1 MSVEGA
7 GVRRAAALG
16 TVTGARTFLAPAALA
31 LRGRLGKVAKF
42 AVPPLALGE
51 IVGDKLPMA
60 PPRVEGPGLVGRVVS
75 GRDLRSGQRRLARP
89 ARRRRLRPR
98 RDLPLAGP
106 PRRRSSSTPRS
117 PTSPAP
123 SPRTSI
129 GATVAAFA
137 STEPRP
143 DPSAADLDVD
153 GPKTPDIEEF
163 SAHQHGGSRGIVS
176 AAGCGLAAAAV
187 GTAAMTSAQVWL
199 YGITGGEESEAPAKV
214 GEKILGALGVK
225 VRKEQR
231 PALNTAMHA
240 LYGTSWGLP
249 FGVLFG
255 RGGPTG
261 PAKGLVFGLDVWRAS
276 LVELPALGVAAAA
289 LEAAAGR
296 ARPGPRLPP
305 RLRHRHRGRL
315 RGLHRLSFDRG
326 DEGVDEEVEG
336 LVDRAGGCRSR
347 RRARG

>member
-1 MSVEGA
+1 MSAAGA

-75 GRDLRSGQRRLARP
+75 GAISGRVSGGSPGLRAGAAFALAATYPSQALRAGIVKHTPIPDIACAVPEDL
-89 ARRRRLRPR
+89 
-98 RDLPLAGP
+98 
-106 PRRRSSSTPRS
+106 
-117 PTSPAP
+117 
-123 SPRTSI
+123 I
-129 GATVAAFA
+129 GATVAFFA

-143 DPSAADLDVD
+143 DPVPPDPDVD
-153 GPKTPDIEEF
+153 GPKTRHTGEF
-163 SAHQHGGSRGIVS
+163 SAHQHGDRRGIVS

-199 YGITGGEESEAPAKV
+199 YGITGGQESEAPATV

-249 FGVLFG
+249 FGVFFG

-261 PAKGLVFGLDVWRAS
+261 PAKGLVFGLNVWLAS
-276 LVELPALGVAAAA
+276 LVELPALGVAPPPWKQPPGALAQDLAFHLVYGTATAAA
-289 LEAAAGR
+289 YEAFTA
-296 ARPGPRLPP
+296 
-305 RLRHRHRGRL
+305 
-315 RGLHRLSFDRG
+315 
-326 DEGVDEEVEG
+326 
-336 LVDRAGGCRSR
+336 
-347 RRARG
+347 

>member
-1 MSVEGA
+1 MSASGA

-51 IVGDKLPMA
+51 LVGDKLPMT

-75 GRDLRSGQRRLARP
+75 GAFSGRVSGGSPGLR
-89 ARRRRLRPR
+89 
-98 RDLPLAGP
+98 AG
-106 PRRRSSSTPRS
+106 
-117 PTSPAP
+117 
-123 SPRTSI
+123 
-129 GATVAAFA
+129 AAFALAATYPSQSLRAQIVKRTPIPDIACAVPEDLLAATIAALA

-143 DPSAADLDVD
+143 NPVAPDLDVD
-153 GPKTPDIEEF
+153 GPKSADIEGF
-163 SAHQHGGSRGIVS
+163 SAHQHGERRGIVA

-199 YGITGGEESEAPAKV
+199 YGITGGGESEAPAKV
-214 GEKILGALGVK
+214 GEKILGAFGVK

-231 PALNTAMHA
+231 PALNTAMHS

-261 PAKGLVFGLDVWRAS
+261 PAKGLAFGFSVWATS
-276 LVELPALGVAAAA
+276 LVELPALGIAPPPWKQPPAALAQDLAFHLVYGTATAAAY
-289 LEAAAGR
+289 EAFTA
-296 ARPGPRLPP
+296 
-305 RLRHRHRGRL
+305 
-315 RGLHRLSFDRG
+315 
-326 DEGVDEEVEG
+326 
-336 LVDRAGGCRSR
+336 
-347 RRARG
+347 